1 MNQDYR
7 LLDESSEL
15 LKKIRPWV
23 SADFYRENV
32 VPLLNKL
39 RDRLAA
45 IDAEN
50 FKLNSNVSIIK
61 KSTPTDTNFSQMGT
75 YEPNPYEPDT
85 IPSQLLETTTT
96 WGTSNQLR
104 GEKCKK
110 HPRAPHRYLKELSAS
125 MGRYV
130 CQCEFWE
137 P

>member
-32 VPLLNKL
+32 IPVLNKL

-45 IDAEN
+45 MDAEN
-50 FKLNSNVSIIK
+50 FKLTSKVSIIK
-61 KSTPTDTNFSQMGT
+61 KSTPTDTNFSQI
-75 YEPNPYEPDT
+75 ESDT
-85 IPSQLLETTTT
+85 IPSQFLETTTT
-96 WGTSNQLR
+96 LGTSNQLR
-104 GEKCKK
+104 GEKCKN
-110 HPRAPHRYLKELSAS
+110 HPRAPHRYLKDLSAN

-130 CQCEFWE
+130 CQCEFWD